1 MTSSI
6 AVAVAGEE
14 ASGPDVLNM
23 TASELSDVGSVRNDW
38 DDQSTCTSWTDP
50 EDAHHTEE
58 VSVNI
63 QPIIGEAVP
72 AIANP
77 GRDRI
82 LPQMAEQAGKHLPPA
97 WAGSWEA
104 PAAGLGREHMLRER
118 LRSIPR
124 ERHRQAARALGR
136 SEEEDGW
143 WRSRRGRRSQE
154 LTDLVSENG
163 TSSFARARERG
174 RSLPALIPSSSPSSS
189 IEA

>member
-1 MTSSI
+1 MESAPRPTTGAI
-6 AVAVAGEE
+6 AGSEP
-14 ASGPDVLNM
+14 SGPDVQNM
-23 TASELSDVGSVRNDW
+23 TTAELSDVGSVRNDW

-63 QPIIGEAVP
+63 QPIIGEAVVP
-72 AIANP
+72 ARANP
-77 GRDRI
+77 GRDR
-82 LPQMAEQAGKHLPPA
+82 MLPPMT
-97 WAGSWEA
+97 EQ
-104 PAAGLGREHMLRER
+104 AGLGREHMLRER
-118 LRSIPR
+118 LRNIPR
-124 ERHRQAARALGR
+124 ERHRLAARALGR
-136 SEEEDGW
+136 SEEEGGW